1 MKCKICGGEIMEG
14 ADVCPICGVSVAASE
29 SAADAASKIISGQG
43 SDRSDAASEQSPK
56 PQKSKYSMVGGNV
69 TQSNPFGM
77 DPNNTAA
84 REAQMEAKRA
94 LEREA
99 GMEARILD
107 EPEGTGSY
115 GSGAYGQGAYG
126 QAPYVPPVNGQPPY
140 GQERPPFDPSA
151 FDSGP
156 NPFRPAAPA
165 VPQKVNKNTVTIIV
179 VCSLCVIAL
188 LVVVWKM
195 NLFGGEADGTYKF
208 VNAEGYGQTISP
220 EQFKSLGMDVDDF
233 YLKISGK
240 TATVSLMGR
249 VGRCKVEFSGNDV
262 SFIEDNQTIK
272 GTYNKEKGTISIEQD
287 GIKLNFKK

>member
-43 SDRSDAASEQSPK
+43 SNRSDAASEQNSEP
-56 PQKSKYSMVGGNV
+56 PKSKYSMVGGNV
-69 TQSNPFGM
+69 AQSNPFGM

-94 LEREA
+94 LERET

-115 GSGAYGQGAYG
+115 GSGAYGQGVYG
-126 QAPYVPPVNGQPPY
+126 QAPYVPPVNGQSPY

-156 NPFRPAAPA
+156 KPFGPAIPT
-165 VPQKVNKNTVTIIV
+165 VPKKVNNNTVTIII

-188 LVVVWKM
+188 LVVIWKM
-195 NLFGGEADGTYKF
+195 NHSSGEADGTYKF
-208 VNAEGYGQTISP
+208 INAEGYGQTISP
-220 EQFKSLGMDVDDF
+220 EQFKSMGMDVDDF

-249 VGRCKVEFSGNDV
+249 VGRCKVEFSGSDV